1 MFLYELINTLLLAGL
16 IQTVNMLLA
25 LFYSLKEAGGFVFML
40 AKHKE
45 KPISKNLNKL
55 VFSKRLNE

>member
-45 KPISKNLNKL
+45 KPISKN
-55 VFSKRLNE
+55 